1 MSQMVTIDGPAGAG
15 KSTVSRM
22 LARKIGF
29 AYLDTGA
36 MYRAIALIA
45 RRKGMDLH
53 DGEELG
59 KLCRELDLWFD
70 RGEDPP
76 KLMLGKEDIS
86 ALIRS
91 PELDM
96 LSSAV
101 SAVREVRAAMSNLQR
116 SMAKE
121 GGFVAEGRDM
131 GTVVF
136 PGAQWKFYL
145 TASHDARAERRYRE
159 RLARGE
165 TVTKEMVAEDLKRR
179 DDQDRMRLLSPLRPA
194 EDAIIIDSTMLAAGE
209 VLEEMMNH
217 IGRPQDSSG
226 GRSG

>member
-45 RRKGMDLH
+45 QRKGMDLH

-59 KLCRELDLWFD
+59 KLCRDLDLWFD

-101 SAVREVRAAMSNLQR
+101 SAVREVRAAMSNFQR

-179 DDQDRMRLLSPLRPA
+179 DDQDRMRVLSPLRPA

-217 IGRPQDSSG
+217 FGRPQDSSG